1 MIILQVLGDP
11 RGYKSARYVI
21 DGKEY
26 EKKFLASAIREWLGE
41 GRIVFL
47 VPDSLITRIESD
59 IDEAFKLLKD
69 KERFKKRIEELL
81 NGVEA
86 DILIIPSVGTYSE
99 DYTVRF
105 EGSIENTMV
114 FVFKELV
121 KLGIGTVYADISTGL
136 NIYTTAMLEA
146 LRKYVAYKK
155 LERILQGEGGITSKL
170 AFVPQVLSEG
180 QVVNVELHGLD
191 VQVFFSL
198 PYANPREICVDTD
211 TKVEINKKYG
221 KLFREISGL
230 LKTLRIAFNAI
241 KYNTP
246 LAFYH
251 SDVLNLN
258 IDVKR
263 VEKEFVK
270 VVDELEDLREVV
282 VSDNT
287 ITVRRPIVSSGSV
300 VNTFFAL
307 SMLSSVIEWGKGLG
321 EPELDEI
328 LRTFRSLYDCLG
340 LEVNSRFLE
349 RDIEGIRELTKDLEG
364 ERLLLELFPE
374 SSGKSK
380 DKKRNF
386 FAHSGFLRE
395 ITLVKRV
402 GDRVMLRYT
411 PESIKEVQSWLLD
424 PN

>member
-1 MIILQVLGDP
+1 MKRGNSDGNSSGVG
-11 RGYKSARYVI
+11 RSKGYKSARYVI

-41 GRIVFL
+41 ERIIFL

-59 IDEAFKLLKD
+59 VDEAFKLLRD
-69 KERFKKRIEELL
+69 KGRFKKRIAELL

-86 DILIIPSVGTYSE
+86 DILIIPSVGTYSGA
-99 DYTVRF
+99 YTVRF

-121 KLGIGTVYADISTGL
+121 KRRIEVIYADVSTGL

-146 LRKYVAYKK
+146 LRKYAAYKK
-155 LERILQGEGGITSKL
+155 LERILQGGDGIAPKL

-180 QVVNVELHGLD
+180 QVVNVELHRLD

-198 PYANPREICVDTD
+198 PHANPREICVDTD
-211 TKVEINKKYG
+211 TKVEINRRYG
-221 KLFREISGL
+221 KLFKEISGL
-230 LKTLRIAFNAI
+230 LKTLRMAFNAI

-251 SDVLNLN
+251 SDILNLN
-258 IDVKR
+258 VDVR
-263 VEKEFVK
+263 RIEREFVK

-282 VSDNT
+282 VNGNT
-287 ITVRRPIVSSGSV
+287 ITVRRPIVSSRSV

-307 SMLSSVIEWGKGLG
+307 SMLSSVIEWSKSLG
-321 EPELDEI
+321 DPELDAI
-328 LRTFRSLYDCLG
+328 LGTFRSLYNCLD

-349 RDIEGIRELTKDLEG
+349 RDIEGIRELAENLKG
-364 ERLLLELFPE
+364 EKLLELFQKVLGSLRIKRGT
-374 SSGKSK
+374 SSLTA
-380 DKKRNF
+380 NF
-386 FAHSGFLRE
+386 
-395 ITLVKRV
+395 
-402 GDRVMLRYT
+402 
-411 PESIKEVQSWLLD
+411 
-424 PN
+424 

>member
-1 MIILQVLGDP
+1 
-11 RGYKSARYVI
+11 
-21 DGKEY
+21 
-26 EKKFLASAIREWLGE
+26 
-41 GRIVFL
+41 
-47 VPDSLITRIESD
+47 
-59 IDEAFKLLKD
+59 
-69 KERFKKRIEELL
+69 
-81 NGVEA
+81 
-86 DILIIPSVGTYSE
+86 
-99 DYTVRF
+99 
-105 EGSIENTMV
+105 MV

-121 KLGIGTVYADISTGL
+121 KRGIEEIYADVSTGL
-136 NIYTTAMLEA
+136 NIYVTAMLEA

-155 LERILQGEGGITSKL
+155 LKWILQGEDGITSKL

-180 QVVNVELHGLD
+180 QVVNVELHKLD

-198 PYANPREICVDTD
+198 PNANPREICVDTG
-211 TKVEINKKYG
+211 TKIEINRKYG
-221 KLFREISGL
+221 KLFKEISGL
-230 LKTLRIAFNAI
+230 LKTLRMAFNAI

-258 IDVKR
+258 VDI
-263 VEKEFVK
+263 EGIEEQFVK
-270 VVDELEDLREVV
+270 VVDELESLRGVV
-282 VSDNT
+282 VDDDT
-287 ITVRRPIVSSGSV
+287 IIVRRPIVNSRSV

-307 SMLSSVIEWGKGLG
+307 SMLSSVIEWSKSLG
-321 EPELDEI
+321 DPELNAI

-349 RDIEGIRELTKDLEG
+349 RDIEEIRELTENLKG
-364 ERLLLELFPE
+364 EKLLLELFPE

-386 FAHSGFLRE
+386 FAHSGFLKE
-395 ITLVKRV
+395 ITLVKRED
-402 GDRVMLRYT
+402 DRITLRYT